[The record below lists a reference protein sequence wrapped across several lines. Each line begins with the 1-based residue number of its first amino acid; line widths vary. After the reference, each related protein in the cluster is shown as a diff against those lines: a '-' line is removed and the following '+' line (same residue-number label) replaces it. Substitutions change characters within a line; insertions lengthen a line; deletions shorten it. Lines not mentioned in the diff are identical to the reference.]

1 MSTHLHATF
10 YSCKMLDELP
20 SSVKTA
26 TPSTVTGIHPVISF
40 REKKN
45 KDVAKESSDH
55 GKDCSEPGRMEDFGR
70 GAPWPGPV
78 SNVRLTEE
86 KQLGLWP
93 RAQSC

>member
-1 MSTHLHATF
+1 
-10 YSCKMLDELP
+10 MLDELP

-26 TPSTVTGIHPVISF
+26 TPSTVIGIHPVISF
-40 REKKN
+40 REKK

-55 GKDCSEPGRMEDFGR
+55 GKDCSEPGGMEDFGR
-70 GAPWPGPV
+70 GSPWPGPV

-86 KQLGLWP
+86 KQLGLRP